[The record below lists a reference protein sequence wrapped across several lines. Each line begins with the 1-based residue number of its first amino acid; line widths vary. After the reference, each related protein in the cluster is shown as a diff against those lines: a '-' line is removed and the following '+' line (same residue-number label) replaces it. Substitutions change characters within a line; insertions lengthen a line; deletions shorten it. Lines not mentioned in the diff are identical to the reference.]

1 MKLNKKGLVIL
12 SIVLLIIFYFSRLAP
27 TIYLHNNTNK
37 DLYIYTMQHTGSM
50 EPTLEELQQLK
61 RIKVIRP
68 NEQLSLPVSISYSE
82 DSELF
87 SKWKIGSQS
96 GNGGNIIALINDSKG
111 GCAIDIFIKEN
122 SIEVID
128 KEAIYC
134 AQKVL
139 ISQKTIGD
147 QIVE

>member
-1 MKLNKKGLVIL
+1 MDHFNG
-12 SIVLLIIFYFSRLAP
+12 VL
-27 TIYLHNNTNK
+27 T
-37 DLYIYTMQHTGSM
+37 
-50 EPTLEELQQLK
+50 QQLK
-61 RIKVIRP
+61 RINVIRP
-68 NEQLSLPVSISYSE
+68 NEQISLPVSISYSE

-96 GNGGNIIALINDSKG
+96 GNGGSIIALINDSKG
-111 GCAIDIFIKEN
+111 GCALEVLIQEN

>member
-1 MKLNKKGLVIL
+1 MKLNKKFLVIL
-12 SIVLLIIFYFSRLAP
+12 SIALLIIFYFSRLAP
-27 TIYLHNNTNK
+27 TIYLHNNTNN

-61 RIKVIRP
+61 RINVIRP
-68 NEQLSLPVSISYSE
+68 NEQLSLPVSISYFE

-96 GNGGNIIALINDSKG
+96 GNGGSIMAYINDSKG
-111 GCAIDIFIKEN
+111 VCALEVFIKEN
-122 SIEVID
+122 SIEVTD
-128 KEAIYC
+128 KKAIYC

-147 QIVE
+147 QVVE